1 MRQIMPV
8 DTVGNMRTRNKYVI
22 MKNKFILP
30 IVFAVILG
38 TVVLIF
44 LTKIDSKNKK
54 IVQLE
59 SKVSQLESNIKDK
72 DLKISDLEEQSEEYY
87 RLATESQ
94 EKLDKVK
101 HFDKPI
107 SSFSSSPVSYTGSA
121 IETQIDGDFEG
132 WDGETIFK
140 MRNGSIWQQVS
151 YDYTYHYAYAPDVL
165 IYSKNGSNYMRVEGV
180 DDEIR
185 VQRIK

>member
-1 MRQIMPV
+1 
-8 DTVGNMRTRNKYVI
+8 

-94 EKLDKVK
+94 EKLD
-101 HFDKPI
+101 
-107 SSFSSSPVSYTGSA
+107 
-121 IETQIDGDFEG
+121 
-132 WDGETIFK
+132 
-140 MRNGSIWQQVS
+140 
-151 YDYTYHYAYAPDVL
+151 
-165 IYSKNGSNYMRVEGV
+165 
-180 DDEIR
+180 
-185 VQRIK
+185 